1 MHKYCAKLLCLYKTN
16 GYVQSKYRIKKH
28 KNKVKSS
35 SFYSMRNLGLRIG
48 SININFGIGSSKNGT
63 MASNYGAAGII
74 PINNFF
80 FSD

>member
-1 MHKYCAKLLCLYKTN
+1 
-16 GYVQSKYRIKKH
+16 
-28 KNKVKSS
+28 
-35 SFYSMRNLGLRIG
+35 MRNLGLRIG